1 MKSSKNELVL
11 VLTNEASS
19 LKARELGEK
28 ILNKRL
34 AACINFSDINSI
46 YWWQGK
52 LEKSK
57 EIQMIIKTRNEL
69 LDEIIN
75 FIGVNHSYQT
85 PEIISL
91 DVLSDCDYFS
101 YVSKNLRL

>member
-1 MKSSKNELVL
+1 MKSSKNELAL

-19 LKARELGEK
+19 FKARELGEK

-52 LEKSK
+52 LEKAK
-57 EIQMIIKTRNEL
+57 EVQMIIKTKNEL
-69 LDEIIN
+69 VDKVID
-75 FIGVNHSYQT
+75 FIRLNHSYQT

-101 YVSKNLRL
+101 YVTKNLRF